1 MHTARVIVLI
11 SSGTFVS
18 SSQIEAKQR
27 QNFSLNPT
35 PSANFSLPPPPPPS
49 GTTFVLIV
57 TYGAV
62 VIGFVGVMLWFFLKQ
77 KSKLVVQWLPQLLPV
92 FEALVRAEE
101 YLRWPN
107 GTPLLR
113 DEIFGI
119 REQWTFFAA
128 RRRARLFGRGTA
140 HNARES
146 VREVALSAA
155 AKLEVMAAAL
165 RERFRGGDD
174 DDDVEREPDLLNPAH
189 SGSIRVETQNP
200 IDRTAAAAA
209 ATTRPAEGVS
219 EATASYEI

>member
-1 MHTARVIVLI
+1 MWLFLI

-140 HNARES
+140 HKARES
-146 VREVALSAA
+146 VREVALRAA

-165 RERFRGGDD
+165 REKFVRGDD
-174 DDDVEREPDLLNPAH
+174 DDDDEVRESNLLDHARP
-189 SGSIRVETQNP
+189 GSMRVETQNP
-200 IDRTAAAAA
+200 IDRVAETMVAA
-209 ATTRPAEGVS
+209 RLAEGGS
-219 EATASYEI
+219 EATASYLI